1 MKFKKIATVV
11 SLGLLAFIM
20 VGCGG
25 NSGTTKKPSPTPQTT
40 TPAKPTT
47 KPTTK
52 PTRTTQQQTTT
63 EESET
68 SKIAKL
74 KAAALAKLDEL
85 VNPVI
90 AKISNQDIKTAVQNY
105 YDTEKQYINGIN
117 DLETA
122 KEAANKVASDTT
134 TFALNALKPLV
145 VEKIDAIISPLIDA
159 IEINSLKTSVQ
170 AFYDNEMEKI
180 DGIESLSDA
189 IYLFDEIIDDVK
201 KFIKDETE
209 ELIIELKNDALEE
222 LDSYITALIEKIPY
236 STLKTDTEEFYEE
249 ELEKLEAVDTLE
261 GIRPCVSEIKDDLED
276 YVLAEMKKI
285 AIKEL
290 SDLIDEGLEKLPNQ
304 ELKDDLTTFKN
315 TEIAK
320 LNAVDDF
327 EDIPET
333 LETVLTETG
342 AYIKQLLASIVK
354 DYIARL
360 TAIESA
366 TAYDYLPEAMAPYY
380 QGNVVSASSI
390 AYDFTSFTNVASI
403 NKAGYG
409 EQWQM
414 VVENINQSIA
424 MAKVFNIA
432 QTALSSAGNAVDI
445 YLTNSYAEEMNYEFS
460 GSGYT
465 GLFSYKDGLLKF
477 YITMTESVT
486 VPIAGT
492 VKPVIRMEYDLTKDA
507 KGMFISLGDAYKVKY
522 VITDK
527 SYEMASTYGITIKGQ
542 EVTRTSYLSV
552 VEDNNGK
559 ITGHIYEY
567 TTLNEDDKIQAC
579 ADFYVENGY
588 VSVVGNKASGMVG
601 FAGYV
606 NELYLANSGRLLG
619 YEVREEKTITVPVL
633 GDLTGTYHT
642 LWFNLWD
649 IDEIETIKVTDKTD
663 ANQSSRSTVDVY
675 LNGSSTL
682 FSPTYNTKLTRPT
695 SRKYDIE
702 YRSRFYYTYDSEN
715 DTYVANEVLVP
726 MMFIQEGD
734 NYNSFE
740 SDISADNGIDAS
752 VIINQSYLTKILA
765 DYDTLI
771 DIFIANKDNMSSADI
786 IEYLNQYE

>member
-1 MKFKKIATVV
+1 MKIKKLLACVAMV
-11 SLGLLAFIM
+11 SLFALFAT
-20 VGCGG
+20 GCGAK
-25 NSGTTKKPSPTPQTT
+25 SD
-40 TPAKPTT
+40 KPTDT
-47 KPTTK
+47 KPTQTQVTPDTSEK
-52 PTRTTQQQTTT
+52 DTTQQ
-63 EESET
+63 EDSDEV
-68 SKIAKL
+68 KLAKY
-74 KAAALAKLDEL
+74 KASAISKLDEL

-90 AKISNQDIKTAVQNY
+90 AKIENNDLKTAIQEY

-117 DLETA
+117 DLKTA
-122 KEAANKVASDTT
+122 KEAVNKVISDTAA
-134 TFALNALKPLV
+134 FAVNTLKPIV
-145 VEKIDAIISPLIDA
+145 IEKINAIINPLIQNISYA
-159 IEINSLKTSVQ
+159 SLKTSVQ
-170 AFYDNEMEKI
+170 AFYDEEIEKI
-180 DGIESLSDA
+180 DNLEDLNDA
-189 IYLFDEIIDDVK
+189 ADLFKEIVDDTK

-209 ELIIELKNDALEE
+209 KVIIALKNAALEE
-222 LDSYITALIEKIPY
+222 LDPYVTALINKIPY
-236 STLKTDTEEFYEE
+236 DTLKTDTQTFYETE
-249 ELEKLEAVDTLE
+249 KEKLEAVDTIE
-261 GIRPCVSEIKDDLED
+261 GIGPCVDDIKEDLEE
-276 YVLAEMKKI
+276 YALTETKKI

-290 SDLIDEGLEKLPNQ
+290 NDLIDEGLDKLPNQ
-304 ELKDDLTTFKN
+304 ELKADLKAFKD

-320 LNAVDDF
+320 LNAVDEI
-327 EDIPET
+327 EDVPET

-390 AYDFTSFTNVASI
+390 AYDFTSFTNVSSI
-403 NKAGYG
+403 QQAGFG

-432 QTALSSAGNAVDI
+432 QTVLNSAGNAVDI

-579 ADFYVENGY
+579 ADFYIENGY
-588 VSVVGNKASGMVG
+588 VSVVGNKASGMKFFEG
-601 FAGYV
+601 FV
-606 NELYLANSGRLLG
+606 SELYLANTGRLLG
-619 YEVREEKTITVPVL
+619 YEVKEQKTIL
-633 GDLTGTYHT
+633 GVTATYNT
-642 LWFNLWD
+642 FWFNLWD
-649 IDEIETIKVTDKTD
+649 IENINTIKVLEKSDD
-663 ANQSSRSTVDVY
+663 NPSSRSTVDVY
-675 LNGSSTL
+675 LNGSTSL
-682 FSPTYNTKLTRPT
+682 FSPTYNKKGVGIASVKT

-715 DTYVANEVLVP
+715 DKYIANEVLVP
-726 MMFIQEGD
+726 MMFIQDSENFD
-734 NYNSFE
+734 TFE
-740 SDISADNGIDAS
+740 DDISADNGINAS
-752 VIINQSYLTKILA
+752 VASKMSSVYLAKIIY
-765 DYDTLI
+765 DYGTYIPL
-771 DIFIANKDNMSSADI
+771 FEENKDNVKSDTI
-786 IEYLNQYE
+786 IAYLNQYE